1 MSVNTRN
8 FVIGITVSV
17 AIFISSY
24 FIHGPDVARL
34 FITTGVGVLT
44 AMITGYILSKDY

>member
-8 FVIGITVSV
+8 FIIGIAVSI
-17 AIFISSY
+17 AIFISQY
-24 FIHGPDVARL
+24 FIHGPDAARL

-44 AMITGYILSKDY
+44 SMLTGYVLYKDY

>member
-1 MSVNTRN
+1 MNVNTRN
-8 FVIGITVSV
+8 FIIGIAVSI

-24 FIHGPDVARL
+24 FIHGPDAARL

-44 AMITGYILSKDY
+44 AMVTGYILYKDY